1 MLEKFRAN
9 VNAVLTVEIEG
20 SSDDQ
25 QETVK
30 EHSYLALPVDF
41 TKEDVARIIG
51 AISVRYSYIKVI
63 HIKNTR
69 SRSHF

>member
-30 EHSYLALPVDF
+30 ERSYLALPVDF
-41 TKEDVARIIG
+41 TKEDVARVIG
-51 AISVRYSYIKVI
+51 AMTVRNSYVKVI
-63 HIKNTR
+63 HIKNTC
-69 SRSHF
+69 S